1 MSLQQALGHVGV
13 PEHHRRRD
21 QLWTETGRRQQD
33 GDHARRTPTGEP
45 ERHEQDELDHQSA
58 VDHGAQRCDQR
69 VLGNGA
75 GCGVGESEGGVG
87 QVRARRADGVA
98 QQEVAGAEQ
107 RSEDQQCQ
115 RQAVRRRQVTA
126 VSGLHCHDAHDTW
139 CIITAMPRQPLD
151 RAAAAGVGMVLVGSM
166 TANVASYLL
175 AWLASR
181 WLGPVGYG
189 EFASLLAAQLVLAVP
204 ALALQTVVA
213 REAVRGKSTDALRS
227 LGYRCTA
234 IVAVLAVALAPAMAW
249 LLDTGIVASFSALV
263 TAPMLVLLAT
273 EQGLLQGHGRFGTL
287 SAVLAGAGVMKVLPA
302 VIVLA
307 FGGGAGAALVAGAAG
322 TALLVA
328 IVRVVDRTVSVSEDR
343 AVRIGV
349 VSVLAASQVQLAL
362 IALSSLDLL
371 IVRVVLSEY
380 DAGVYALGAVATKVA
395 FWLPQAVGVVLYPK
409 MANPAHSAQAVRSAL
424 AVLVGIGA
432 VLVLGAAVA
441 GPLVPML
448 VGDAYA
454 AVAPMLWAFA
464 LHGAALA
471 VLQGALLSAIAS
483 ERTRVALL
491 AWAGLVV
498 EATVMLVWAK
508 TPGELIGVAVVVAS
522 TTALAVSVAAV
533 RSADRARPAPHSDVS
548 SPDA

>member
-1 MSLQQALGHVGV
+1 
-13 PEHHRRRD
+13 
-21 QLWTETGRRQQD
+21 
-33 GDHARRTPTGEP
+33 
-45 ERHEQDELDHQSA
+45 
-58 VDHGAQRCDQR
+58 
-69 VLGNGA
+69 
-75 GCGVGESEGGVG
+75 
-87 QVRARRADGVA
+87 
-98 QQEVAGAEQ
+98 
-107 RSEDQQCQ
+107 
-115 RQAVRRRQVTA
+115 
-126 VSGLHCHDAHDTW
+126 
-139 CIITAMPRQPLD
+139 MPRQPLD

-448 VGDAYA
+448 VGLRPARCSA
-454 AVAPMLWAFA
+454 GGTP
-464 LHGAALA
+464 GCLA
-471 VLQGALLSAIAS
+471 VRNRVRTHAS
-483 ERTRVALL
+483 GPSCVGGTGCGGDGH
-491 AWAGLVV
+491 AGV
-498 EATVMLVWAK
+498 
-508 TPGELIGVAVVVAS
+508 GEDAGRADRRRGGGCVDDGLGGVRR
-522 TTALAVSVAAV
+522 
-533 RSADRARPAPHSDVS
+533 RSAKCRPRPAGTSQRRQFSRRVNKS
-548 SPDA
+548 SK